1 MRVVLLYF
9 LLPLLLLLLVFY
21 WWAQQGQLDPDQL
34 HVDSYLEEGS
44 RSDSDTF
51 SIMTFNI
58 GYLSGMTN
66 NMPVK
71 PDKVLFD
78 NNLLKARE
86 LIKKWQPDIIGFQ
99 EIDIGSSRSYKV
111 NQVSSLS
118 QGYSYAVTSINWD
131 KKYVPFPYWPPTI
144 HFGEMRSAQ
153 AVLSKFQ
160 VKQSKRIV
168 LTGPKSAPFYYRAF
182 YLDRLLQVLETSVDG
197 KSLVI
202 LNVHLEA
209 FDQETRELQAREVLE
224 VVEQYIGETPLILMG
239 DFNARPPYASETVTS
254 EKTIKMFLEHP
265 LLDVAVDRETYLA
278 SESAH
283 FTFDTAEPYE
293 KLDYIFYSNQSI
305 HSVDVHTLTEA
316 GEISDHYPVFMRF
329 KWMGR

>member
-21 WWAQQGQLDPDQL
+21 WWAQQGQLDPGQL
-34 HVDSYLEEGS
+34 HVEKDLEEGF
-44 RSDSDTF
+44 RSDTDTF

-71 PDKVLFD
+71 PEKSLFD
-78 NNLLKARE
+78 NNLSKARE

-99 EIDIGSSRSYKV
+99 EIDIASRRSYNV
-111 NQVSSLS
+111 NQVTGLS
-118 QGYSYAVTSINWD
+118 QGYFHAITSINWD

-153 AVLSKFQ
+153 ALLSKFQ
-160 VKQSKRIV
+160 VRRSERIV

-197 KSLVI
+197 RSLIV

-224 VVEQYIGETPLILMG
+224 VVEQYIETTPLILIG
-239 DFNARPPYASETVTS
+239 DFNARPPYASETVTN
-254 EKTIKMFLEHP
+254 EETIKMFLEHP
-265 LLDVAVDRETYLA
+265 LLDVAVDIETYLA
-278 SESAH
+278 RESEH
-283 FTFDTAEPYE
+283 FTFDTSEPYE

-305 HSVDVHTLTEA
+305 QPVEVHTLSEA
-316 GEISDHYPVFMRF
+316 GQISDHYPVFMKF
-329 KWMGR
+329 KWMER